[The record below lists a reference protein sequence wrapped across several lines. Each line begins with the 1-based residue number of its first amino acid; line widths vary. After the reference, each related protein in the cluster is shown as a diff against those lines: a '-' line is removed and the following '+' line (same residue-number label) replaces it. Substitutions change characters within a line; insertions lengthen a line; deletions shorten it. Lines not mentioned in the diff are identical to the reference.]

1 MSITNPNDPKSQS
14 AFIDYKGK
22 LGNKQKTAWKKKF
35 SIGSLGPQ
43 EPESSDLK
51 KFNNSS
57 PENEKLKSTKILEDL
72 SNLEFTGT
80 IDDRIIRHLFAKP
93 VHHKF
98 YLSVRE
104 AKVHEHRVG
113 YIFKFEPPANKNLES
128 KVSTLKK
135 MDLTILNNKDI
146 QDFEKSDLS
155 VVSFAGAEKK
165 RNSLQPS
172 PENPFGINAE
182 GGDEFFKKI
191 CTEKENQFT
200 LDLNDMSYKQ
210 FGDGNVE
217 NKLYDKLRK
226 EAIEK
231 INKTNQQIRDEE
243 QEEEESSSSSDSYES
258 IEEEN
263 LSDSELSSKKKNDDI
278 SSKDSKDVSFNQQE
292 KENKV
297 NNNKNNFLS
306 KIV

>member
-1 MSITNPNDPKSQS
+1 
-14 AFIDYKGK
+14 
-22 LGNKQKTAWKKKF
+22 
-35 SIGSLGPQ
+35 
-43 EPESSDLK
+43 
-51 KFNNSS
+51 
-57 PENEKLKSTKILEDL
+57 
-72 SNLEFTGT
+72 
-80 IDDRIIRHLFAKP
+80 
-93 VHHKF
+93 
-98 YLSVRE
+98 
-104 AKVHEHRVG
+104 
-113 YIFKFEPPANKNLES
+113 
-128 KVSTLKK
+128 
-135 MDLTILNNKDI
+135 MDLTVLNNKDI

-155 VVSFAGAEKK
+155 VVSFAGVEKK

-217 NKLYDKLRK
+217 DKLYEKLRK

-243 QEEEESSSSSDSYES
+243 QEEEESSSSSGSYES

-263 LSDSELSSKKKNDDI
+263 LSDNELSSKKKNDDI
-278 SSKDSKDVSFNQQE
+278 SSKDSKDISFNQQE
-292 KENKV
+292 KENKI

-306 KIV
+306 IDNNISHPPVTPKNLIMNLDQFKPKNNISNNNINNTHEHAKNNKKY